1 MKTLLLSAI
10 LLVTLQALAQQQ
22 PTCNPFPKTITVTG
36 SAEMNII
43 PDELYVNIHLREY
56 QKKGEDKKEI
66 EAIKT
71 SFLEQ
76 CTAVGIADSLI
87 SIVSYTGYSDYYWTK
102 KRKKKSPEMFADIVY
117 QVKFKTTAKMDELVE
132 KLDDEATQNFYVA
145 RVSHS
150 KIIEFRK
157 QLKVKAI
164 QSAKDKGIYLT
175 EAINE
180 KLGAAVKIVEP
191 KESGV
196 DEMLTGRANGIVG
209 SNSYSQAKMENYGYD
224 NKSTGIDFKKIK
236 LRFEVEVL
244 FAVQ

>member
-1 MKTLLLSAI
+1 MRKLLLSAI
-10 LLVTLQALAQQQ
+10 LFFAIEAMAQQQ

-43 PDELYVNIHLREY
+43 PDEIYVNIHLREY

-71 SFLEQ
+71 TFLEQ
-76 CTAVGIADSLI
+76 CTAAGIPDSLI

-157 QLKVKAI
+157 QLKIKAI
-164 QSAKDKGIYLT
+164 QAAKDKGIYLT
-175 EAINE
+175 EAISE
-180 KLGAAVKIVEP
+180 KLGGAIKIVEP
-191 KESGV
+191 KEGGA
-196 DEMLTGRANGIVG
+196 DEILTGRANGITG
-209 SNSYSQAKMENYGYD
+209 SNSYSQAKMENYGND
-224 NKSTGIDFKKIK
+224 KSTGIDFKKIK